1 MPKVVEISENIKAGK
16 PGNILL
22 KDSLALLEKNH
33 KAAKGGGYAG
43 IPTGLKDLD
52 KALGGLQT
60 GLHILAAQPGAGKTA
75 LALNIVR
82 NCSRKGYPV
91 VYASF
96 DEVPERLL
104 IKIISA
110 ETGLDVGKLFC
121 GATDPQKFLDAANDY
136 NCNKLNN
143 IGFISAG
150 MNLNIQD
157 FKAQLQ
163 DQIAESDQDTG
174 LLVIDYLQPWAASI
188 ASTQGIDY
196 RQAIGR
202 AAQMLRNLANDLSI
216 PVLMISAQN
225 RSGQDSNR
233 MTSLRESSDL
243 EYSADSIMLI
253 TTDED
258 KHLGGD
264 RYARNLTIAKN
275 RFGPSDKFISI
286 ILNGKTQEVI
296 QG

>member
-22 KDSLALLEKNH
+22 KDSLALLERNH

-52 KALGGLQT
+52 SALGGLQT
-60 GLHILAAQPGAGKTA
+60 GLHIVAAEPGAGKTA
-75 LALNIVR
+75 LALNITR
-82 NCSRKGYPV
+82 HCSRKGYPV

-121 GATDPQKFLDAANDY
+121 GATDPQKFLDAANEY
-136 NCNKLNN
+136 GHKELNN
-143 IGFISAG
+143 ISFLSGIN
-150 MNLNIQD
+150 MRPLD
-157 FKAQLQ
+157 FADQIK
-163 DQIAESDQDTG
+163 DQIAESEQDTG
-174 LLVIDYLQPWAASI
+174 LLVVDYLQPLASLI
-188 ASTQGIDY
+188 ASSQGID
-196 RQAIGR
+196 
-202 AAQMLRNLANDLSI
+202 LRIASGQLATQLRSLANTLDI
-216 PVLMISAQN
+216 PVIVISAQN
-225 RSGQDSNR
+225 RSGQDSNKL
-233 MTSLRESSDL
+233 TSLRESSDL
-243 EYSADSIMLI
+243 EYSADSAMFI
-253 TTDED
+253 TKDEE

-264 RYARNLTIAKN
+264 RYARNLTIRKN

-286 ILNGKTQEVI
+286 ILNGKTQEMI